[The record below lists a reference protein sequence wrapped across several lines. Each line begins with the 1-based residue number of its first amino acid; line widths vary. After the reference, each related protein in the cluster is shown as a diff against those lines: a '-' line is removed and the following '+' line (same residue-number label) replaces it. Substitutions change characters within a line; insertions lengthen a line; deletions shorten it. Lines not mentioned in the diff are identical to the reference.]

1 MSAPA
6 VATRRF
12 GPSALGDD
20 VRRFWNLT
28 WTLAVTEFKLRFF
41 GSALGYLWTL
51 MRPLLFFGVLYLVFT
66 KVAKLGHGVKDYPVY
81 LLASIVL
88 FTYFGEVTGG
98 CVTSLVNRESLLR
111 KIRFPRLVIPMS
123 VALTSLFN
131 LGMNLIAVFIFA
143 IASGDYPRLSWLW
156 LIPLV
161 ALLVLVASGAGMLLS
176 ALYVRFRDIAPIWDV
191 VTQALFYASPILYT
205 VQQFHGLQR
214 VAMANPIAVVTT
226 QMRHAVI
233 DSSAPTAGAA
243 IGGELRLALPLGI
256 VAVVFAL
263 GFWVFNRE
271 APRIA
276 ENL

>member
-66 KVAKLGHGVKDYPVY
+66 KVAKLGHGVNDYPVY